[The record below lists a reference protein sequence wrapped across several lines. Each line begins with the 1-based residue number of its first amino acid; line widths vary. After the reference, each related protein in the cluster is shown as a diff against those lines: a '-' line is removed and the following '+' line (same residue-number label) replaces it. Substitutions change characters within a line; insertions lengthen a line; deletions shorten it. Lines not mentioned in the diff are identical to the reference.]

1 MCFSPKV
8 SMPKTDTKPL
18 AVDPA
23 PLTETPTS
31 VAFGGQDETQA
42 ADDSGR
48 KSLTVKKDAPKGA
61 AKKAFGR

>member
-8 SMPKTDTKPL
+8 SMPKTDTRPL

-23 PLTETPTS
+23 PLTEAPSS
-31 VAFGGQDETQA
+31 VAFGGQDETVESET
-42 ADDSGR
+42 SGR
-48 KSLTVKKDAPKGA
+48 KQLTVKKDAPKGA